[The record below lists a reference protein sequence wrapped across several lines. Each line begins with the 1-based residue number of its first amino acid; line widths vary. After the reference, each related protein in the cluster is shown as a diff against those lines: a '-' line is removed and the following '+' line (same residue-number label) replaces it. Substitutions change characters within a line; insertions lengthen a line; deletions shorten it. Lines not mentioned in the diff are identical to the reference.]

1 MTRAHKLAK
10 KITLNQETKQ
20 IFIDDELFP
29 YYITPGVEV
38 SDLLDKNA
46 IPTVH
51 ISIFA
56 ETVEVIP
63 EAKVVE

>member
-1 MTRAHKLAK
+1 MKNPHKLAK
-10 KITLNQETKQ
+10 KITVDQEHKQ
-20 IFIDDELFP
+20 ILIDGELFP
-29 YYITPGVEV
+29 YHVMPGVEV
-38 SDLLDKNA
+38 DGLLDKNA

-63 EAKVVE
+63 EVQK